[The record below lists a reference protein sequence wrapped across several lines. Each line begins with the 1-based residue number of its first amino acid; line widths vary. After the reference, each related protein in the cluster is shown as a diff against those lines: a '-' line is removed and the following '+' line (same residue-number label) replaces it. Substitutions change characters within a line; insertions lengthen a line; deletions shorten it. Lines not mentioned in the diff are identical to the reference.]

1 MKEENNH
8 QSTNETDLSF
18 KQFLS
23 GNILNR
29 EAIRK
34 HLWFGL
40 FIVSLSFLYINNKY
54 KTEGL
59 LISII
64 RLQNEVK
71 ELRDKSV
78 SYAADLMS
86 LSRESEVIKL
96 VNEKNMNLQELTMP
110 PEKIEIKK
118 QKLNGH

>member
-1 MKEENNH
+1 VKEESN
-8 QSTNETDLSF
+8 QESTNETDLSI

-34 HLWFGL
+34 HLWFAL

-96 VNEKNMNLQELTMP
+96 VNEKKMNLEELRLP

-118 QKLNGH
+118 